1 MTHAQ
6 SQPDTRGMPNAPGT
20 PNAQI
25 DTELIA
31 RLEAHRAFQSVP
43 REELEW
49 LAAHGT
55 LQRCDT
61 GELIARKG
69 EPVEALYVILSGHV
83 SHFTDQ
89 GGTLHKAMD
98 WRGGDVTG
106 QLPYSRMTA
115 APGNSVVQEPTEIL
129 RLPRGLLPAIPIEC
143 PHVTAVLVHVM
154 VERARAFKVSDLQV
168 EKMASLGKL
177 AAGLAHELNNPAS
190 AATRS
195 AQLLAGALVESDD
208 ASRALGASGLEEDE
222 LAVIERVRGVC
233 LVTTTTT
240 VLSPLE
246 RADREEAIDDWLA
259 DHDVD
264 EALAPSIAETGVT
277 IEMLDE
283 LAAVL
288 STDKLRVALRWV
300 AAACM
305 VRGLVRDIERAAS
318 RVHTLVSAVKGF
330 TYMDHATATPEP
342 VDVRKGLTD
351 TLAVMGAKARGKSAS
366 MMVDVA
372 ENIPGV
378 RGFGGEL
385 NQVWANLV
393 DNALDAIP
401 DGGRVSVTARV
412 EGGKVVVRVT
422 DNGSGIPAEV
432 KSRIFDPFFTTKAVG
447 KGTGLG
453 LDIVRR
459 LVDRNN
465 GLIEVDSEPGRTEF
479 RVTLPVA

>member
-6 SQPDTRGMPNAPGT
+6 PSQPPETPSAPNAPAG
-20 PNAQI
+20 
-25 DTELIA
+25 ELVA
-31 RLEAHRAFQSVP
+31 RLQAHRAFQSVP

-55 LQRCDT
+55 LEHFDT
-61 GELIARKG
+61 GDLIAKKG
-69 EPVEALYVILSGHV
+69 EAVEALYVILSGHV

-89 GGTLHKAMD
+89 GGTWHKAID
-98 WRGGDVTG
+98 WRSGDVTG

-115 APGNSVVQEPTEIL
+115 APGNSVIDETAEIL
-129 RLPRGLLPAIPIEC
+129 CIPRADVASMPFEC
-143 PHVTAVLVHVM
+143 PNVTAALVHVM
-154 VERARAFKVSDLQV
+154 VDRVRAFKSSDLQV

-195 AQLLAGALVESDD
+195 AQLLAEALVESDD
-208 ASRALGASGLEEDE
+208 ASRALGASGFEDDE
-222 LAVIERVRGVC
+222 MAAIERVRATC
-233 LVTTTTT
+233 LANKATTI
-240 VLSPLE
+240 LSPLE
-246 RADREEAIDDWLA
+246 RADREEAISDWLM
-259 DHDVD
+259 DHEVDDSLAAALSETDVTTD
-264 EALAPSIAETGVT
+264 LLNDLDAALAA
-277 IEMLDE
+277 
-283 LAAVL
+283 
-288 STDKLRVALRWV
+288 DKLRVALRWV
-300 AAACM
+300 AAGCT

-330 TYMDHATATPEP
+330 TYMDHAAATPEP

-351 TLAVMGAKARGKSAS
+351 TLAVMGAKARGKSVS
-366 MMVDVA
+366 MTVDVA
-372 ENIPGV
+372 ENLPRV
-378 RGFGGEL
+378 RGLGGEL
-385 NQVWANLV
+385 NQVWGNLV
-393 DNALDAIP
+393 DNALDAVA
-401 DGGRVSVTARV
+401 DGGRVTVTGRV
-412 EGGKVVVRVT
+412 ENGKVVVRVT

-432 KSRIFDPFFTTKAVG
+432 KSMIFDPFFTTKPVG

-465 GLIEVDSEPGRTEF
+465 GLIEVESEPGRTQF

>member
-1 MTHAQ
+1 MTHAR
-6 SQPDTRGMPNAPGT
+6 SQPDTPAT
-20 PNAQI
+20 PNASA
-25 DTELIA
+25 DGELVA
-31 RLEAHRAFQSVP
+31 RLQAHRTFQAVP
-43 REELEW
+43 RQELEW
-49 LAAHGT
+49 IAAHGT
-55 LQRCDT
+55 LEHFDT
-61 GELIARKG
+61 GYLIARKG

-106 QLPYSRMTA
+106 QLPYSRLTN
-115 APGNSVVQEPTEIL
+115 APGNSVVQEPTQIL
-129 RLPRGLLPAIPIEC
+129 RLPHLLMPDIPIAC
-143 PHVTAVLVHVM
+143 PHVTEALVHVM
-154 VERARAFKVSDLQV
+154 VDRARAFKVSDLQV

-195 AQLLAGALVESDD
+195 AQLLAGALVDSDD
-208 ASRALGASGLEEDE
+208 ASRALGASELDDDE
-222 LAVIERVRGVC
+222 LAAIERVRAIC
-233 LVTTTTT
+233 LATTATTI
-240 VLSPLE
+240 LSPLE
-246 RADREEAIDDWLA
+246 RADREEAISDWLV

-264 EALAPSIAETGVT
+264 GALAESIAETAVT
-277 IEMLDE
+277 IDMLDE
-283 LAAVL
+283 LAAAL
-288 STDKLRVALRWV
+288 AADKLPRALRWV
-300 AAACM
+300 AAGCT

-330 TYMDHATATPEP
+330 TYMDRATTPEP

-351 TLAVMGAKARGKSAS
+351 TLAVMGAKARGKSVS
-366 MMVDVA
+366 MTVDVA
-372 ENIPGV
+372 EDLPRV

-385 NQVWANLV
+385 NQVWGNLV
-393 DNALDAIP
+393 DNALDAVAE
-401 DGGRVSVTARV
+401 GGRVSVIGRV
-412 EGGKVVVRVT
+412 ENGKVVVRVT

-432 KSRIFDPFFTTKAVG
+432 KSRIFDPFFTTKPVG

-459 LVDRNN
+459 LVDRND

-479 RVTLPVA
+479 RVTLPLA

>member
-1 MTHAQ
+1 MTHAR
-6 SQPDTRGMPNAPGT
+6 SQPDTPVT
-20 PNAQI
+20 PNAST
-25 DTELIA
+25 DGELVA
-31 RLEAHRAFQSVP
+31 RLQAHRTFQAVP
-43 REELEW
+43 RQELEW
-49 LAAHGT
+49 IAAHGT
-55 LQRCDT
+55 LEHFDT
-61 GELIARKG
+61 GYLIARKG

-106 QLPYSRMTA
+106 QLPYSRLTN
-115 APGNSVVQEPTEIL
+115 APGNSVVQEPTQIL
-129 RLPRGLLPAIPIEC
+129 RLPHLLMPDIPIAC
-143 PHVTAVLVHVM
+143 PHVTEALVHVM
-154 VERARAFKVSDLQV
+154 VDRARAFKVSDLQV

-208 ASRALGASGLEEDE
+208 ASRALGASELDDDE
-222 LAVIERVRGVC
+222 LAAIERVRAIC
-233 LVTTTTT
+233 LATTATTI
-240 VLSPLE
+240 LSPLE
-246 RADREEAIDDWLA
+246 RADREEAISDWLV

-264 EALAPSIAETGVT
+264 DALAESIAETAVT
-277 IEMLDE
+277 IDMLDE
-283 LAAVL
+283 LAAAL
-288 STDKLRVALRWV
+288 AADKLRGALRWV
-300 AAACM
+300 AAGCT

-330 TYMDHATATPEP
+330 TYMDHAAATPEP

-351 TLAVMGAKARGKSAS
+351 TLAVMGAKARGKSVS
-366 MMVDVA
+366 MTVDVA
-372 ENIPGV
+372 EDLPRV

-385 NQVWANLV
+385 NQVWGNLV
-393 DNALDAIP
+393 DNALDAVAE
-401 DGGRVSVTARV
+401 GGRVTVIGRV
-412 EGGKVVVRVT
+412 ENGKVVVRVT

-432 KSRIFDPFFTTKAVG
+432 KSRIFDPFFTTKPVG

-459 LVDRNN
+459 LVDRND

-479 RVTLPVA
+479 RVTLPLA

>member
-1 MTHAQ
+1 MTHVQ
-6 SQPDTRGMPNAPGT
+6 PQPDGQRTPNAPVDGG
-20 PNAQI
+20 
-25 DTELIA
+25 LVA
-31 RLEAHRAFQSVP
+31 RLQAHRAFQSVP

-55 LQRCDT
+55 LEHCDT
-61 GELIARKG
+61 GHLIAKKG
-69 EPVEALYVILSGHV
+69 EAVEALYVILSGHV

-89 GGTLHKAMD
+89 GGTWHKAMD

-106 QLPYSRMTA
+106 QLPYSRLTA

-129 RLPRGLLPAIPIEC
+129 RLPRVFLPAIPIEC
-143 PHVTAVLVHVM
+143 PHVTAALVHVM
-154 VERARAFKVSDLQV
+154 VDRARTFKVSDLQV

-195 AQLLAGALVESDD
+195 AQLLAEALVESDD
-208 ASRALGASGLEEDE
+208 ASRALGASGLEDDE
-222 LAVIERVRGVC
+222 LAAIERVRALC
-233 LVTTTTT
+233 LATTATTI
-240 VLSPLE
+240 LSPLE
-246 RADREEAIDDWLA
+246 RADREDAIADWLM

-264 EALAPSIAETGVT
+264 DALAASIAETAVT
-277 IEMLDE
+277 IDMLDDLSAT
-283 LAAVL
+283 LAA
-288 STDKLRVALRWV
+288 DKLRVALQWV
-300 AAACM
+300 AAGCT

-330 TYMDHATATPEP
+330 TYMDHAAATPEP
-342 VDVRKGLTD
+342 VDVGKGLTD
-351 TLAVMGAKARGKSAS
+351 TLAVMAAKARGKSVS
-366 MMVDVA
+366 MTVEVPADL
-372 ENIPGV
+372 PRV
-378 RGFGGEL
+378 RGFGSEL

-393 DNALDAIP
+393 DNALDAVP
-401 DGGRVSVTARV
+401 EEGRVAVTARAD
-412 EGGKVVVRVT
+412 GGKVVVRVT
-422 DNGSGIPAEV
+422 DNGSGIPADV
-432 KSRIFDPFFTTKAVG
+432 KNRIFDPFFTTKPVG

-479 RVTLPVA
+479 RVSLPVVG